1 MERYNASER
10 AQAKD
15 RDESFLEARLLSI
28 VIHRSTPFPHGNE
41 ASAPSGD
48 YQAVPGYRVVFG
60 NESLERVGEI
70 LDALGSQRCLILTS
84 PTLAR
89 VSGLLPLLQK
99 LLGPRCIGTFAGL
112 SQRVPIDQA
121 IAAVAEVR
129 KLEADTLVSLGGT
142 SVSDASRVISMCI
155 AEGINDPEG
164 LRQFH
169 AAYERS
175 GKLSLDPK
183 RLLRQLF
190 VPTTLSAGEFN
201 TAGSI
206 LDDAHKKK
214 LGFYDHHIVPDAIV
228 LDGRATIDTPDWL
241 WLSTGI
247 KALDHA
253 IERLYDQGHNP
264 LVDAC
269 ALNATALL
277 FTYLPQC
284 KREPA
289 NPAAR
294 LQCLIAAWL
303 SMHGTPNVRLGLS
316 HAIGHVLG
324 VQFDIPHGITACV
337 TQPYTMEFNRPASAG
352 KQAMFATAAG
362 VATNGMTD
370 EEAAIA
376 GARRVDRLIT
386 DLGLPHR
393 LRDVNVPA
401 ADLPRL
407 ARLVVHDVN
416 ANKWNAIPVSEP
428 EQVLAVLQAAW

>member
-1 MERYNASER
+1 MVMHRGGQ
-10 AQAKD
+10 AQD
-15 RDESFLEARLLSI
+15 GGE
-28 VIHRSTPFPHGNE
+28 P
-41 ASAPSGD
+41 SAPSGD

-60 NESLERVGEI
+60 NGSLERTGEI
-70 LDALGSQRCLILTS
+70 LDAMGARRCLVLTS

-89 VSGLLPLLQK
+89 VSGVLPQVQG
-99 LLGPRCIGTFAGL
+99 LLGPRCAGTFAGV
-112 SQRVPIDQA
+112 SQRAPIDQA

-129 KLEADTLVSLGGT
+129 RLEADTLVSLGGT

-155 AEGINDPEG
+155 AEGIRDADG

-201 TAGSI
+201 VAGSI

-214 LGFYDHHIVPDAIV
+214 LGFVDHRIVPDAII
-228 LDGRATIDTPDWL
+228 LDGRATIDTPAWL

-269 ALNATALL
+269 ALSATALL
-277 FTYLPQC
+277 FRHLPLC
-284 KREPA
+284 KRDA
-289 NPAAR
+289 GNAAAR
-294 LQCLIAAWL
+294 LQCLLGAWL

-324 VQFDIPHGITACV
+324 VEFGILHGITACV
-337 TQPYTMEFNRPASAG
+337 TQPYTMEFNRPVSAG
-352 KQAMFATAAG
+352 KQAMFAKAAG
-362 VATNGMTD
+362 VDIGGMTD

-376 GARRVDRLIT
+376 GAREVDRLIAE
-386 DLGLPHR
+386 LGLPHR
-393 LRDVNVPA
+393 LREVHVPA
-401 ADLPRL
+401 AELPRL
-407 ARLVVHDVN
+407 AELIVQDVN
-416 ANKWNAIPVSEP
+416 ANKWNAIPVSRP
-428 EQVLAVLQAAW
+428 EQVLRVLESAW